1 MGWILKS
8 KMKFVLKKNLWIS
21 LTLILIGLMPV
32 KLASAQDEGPGG
44 AVYIVQEGD
53 TLWEIAQRFGVS
65 IDELSRENGIT
76 DPGQL
81 AAGAQLVIPG
91 LEGVQGILATESVPF
106 GENLRSLSRRYHIPT
121 ETLIR
126 LNHLVSPAE
135 LYRGANLIVPQSD
148 SQAQAGKRIT
158 LSAGQSL
165 LELAVIEG
173 ANPWTITESNDLSG
187 TSVAIPGDVLR
198 LPQASAPGDSAL
210 GNGAPDGP
218 GGLPGAIT
226 AVEITPNALSQGDT
240 GVIRVETDDQLSL
253 SGFLG
258 ERELHFFADENGDYV
273 ALQGVHALAE
283 PGIYPL
289 TMQGTLSDGTVFGFS
304 QMVPVLSGDFKYYKL
319 VVPPETIDP
328 ANTEPEDKLWNALPV
343 TASPEKMWDG
353 VFQSPV
359 SQPSPCGFTSFFGER
374 RSYNDSPYNYFHTGL
389 DFCYNYNQEVNKIYA
404 PAPGVVVFAGPLTV
418 RGNATMID
426 HGWGVYTGYMHQE
439 EILVKVGDKVET
451 GQEIGMVGE
460 TGRVSGPHLHLELWI
475 GGVQVDP
482 MDWLE
487 RAFP

>member
-1 MGWILKS
+1 
-8 KMKFVLKKNLWIS
+8 MKFFLKKSLWIS
-21 LTLILIGLMPV
+21 FALALILLLPAR
-32 KLASAQDEGPGG
+32 LASAQDEGPVGP
-44 AVYIVQEGD
+44 VYIVQEGD

-65 IDELSRENGIT
+65 IEDLSRENGIA
-76 DPGQL
+76 DPSQL

-91 LEGVQGILATESVPF
+91 LEGVQGVLVTESVPF
-106 GENLRSLSRRYHIPT
+106 GENLRSLSRRYRIPV

-135 LYRGANLIVPQSD
+135 LYSGANLIVPRSD
-148 SQAQAGKRIT
+148 SQVQAGKRIA

-173 ANPWTITESNDLSG
+173 SNPWTVTESNGLLG
-187 TSVAIPGDVLR
+187 TSVVIPGDVLR
-198 LPQASAPGDSAL
+198 LPQ
-210 GNGAPDGP
+210 NGAPDGP
-218 GGLPGAIT
+218 GALPTAIT
-226 AVEITPNALSQGDT
+226 AVELTPNPLSQGET
-240 GVIRVETDDQLSL
+240 GVIRLETNGQLSASGSL
-253 SGFLG
+253 SG
-258 ERELHFFADENGDYV
+258 RELHFFADENGDYV

-283 PGIYPL
+283 PGLYPL
-289 TMQGTLSDGTVFGFS
+289 ILQGTLSDGTLFGYS
-304 QMVPVLSGDFKYYKL
+304 QMVPVLSGDFNYFKL
-319 VVPPETIDP
+319 IVPPETIDP
-328 ANTEPEDKLWNALPV
+328 ANTKPEDKLWNSLPV
-343 TASPEKMWDG
+343 DASLEKMWDG

-389 DFCYNYNQEVNKIYA
+389 DFCYNYNNALNEIYA
-404 PAPGVVVFAGPLTV
+404 PAPGRVVFAGPLTV

-426 HGWGVYTGYMHQE
+426 HGWGVFTGYMHQD
-439 EILVKVGDKVET
+439 EILVEVGDNVET
-451 GQEIGMVGE
+451 GQVIGIVGE
-460 TGRVSGPHLHLELWI
+460 TGRASGPHLHLEVWV